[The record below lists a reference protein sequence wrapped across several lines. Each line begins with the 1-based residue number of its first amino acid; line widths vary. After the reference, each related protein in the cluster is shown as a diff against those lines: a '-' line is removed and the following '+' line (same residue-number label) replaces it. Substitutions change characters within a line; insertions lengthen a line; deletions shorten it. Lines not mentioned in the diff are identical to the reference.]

1 MSRIMK
7 KEDLVFLLIPF
18 IQVFACIQYI
28 DGFDRVISYLLYILV
43 NVAVTILIYRGI
55 ELFGARY
62 DLKRLQ
68 TSVCLILA
76 LVVVDQV
83 IKGVLQYTGFES
95 RVIGEWV
102 MIKQVHNDQ
111 AGSQCESDRVVQ
123 LFSYP
128 VRKNICDSF

>member
-1 MSRIMK
+1 MK

-102 MIKQVHNDQ
+102 MIKQVHNVNQTGLFNYFLPEVLSASQ
-111 AGSQCESDRVVQ
+111 AFRLYRNQT
-123 LFSYP
+123 
-128 VRKNICDSF
+128 